1 MRILSWMASE
11 SCACLPVLCALPNTV
26 KRNDKEVKVIYENK
40 CLWMSIWGVPE
51 KTGSKEKIGREN
63 DGL

>member
-40 CLWMSIWGVPE
+40 CLWMSDLG
-51 KTGSKEKIGREN
+51 GSIEDREQRE
-63 DGL
+63 DWERK